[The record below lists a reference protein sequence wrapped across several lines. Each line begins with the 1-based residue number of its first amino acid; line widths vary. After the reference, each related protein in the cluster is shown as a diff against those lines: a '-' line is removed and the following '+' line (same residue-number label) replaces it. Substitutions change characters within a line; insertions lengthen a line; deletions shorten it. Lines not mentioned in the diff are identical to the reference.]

1 MNPSLV
7 LHVQEISQPLQL
19 RASSTQLAIFC
30 SPQSLVR
37 VKHAMIVA
45 PSRTTEGGLTFA
57 LQALLNRHESY
68 MAESEEGRSRMAA
81 SMERLANDKRILE
94 TRNAIVTQE
103 NQDLLQQLECM
114 NVQIADSDAHI
125 QSLMATLS
133 AAQFENKRLLVLASR
148 TAELEA
154 QLTAMEIGQSR
165 LQEELKTTE
174 EDERSAVLR
183 WQHAE
188 TRLQDLND
196 QIQKMEEEARDER
209 DKHAEIFARMEQRRT
224 VEKDMG
230 NAAGRI
236 NGSATTSAFDPNT
249 SGTNVVSHFVR
260 DILRD
265 NANLQAGIVELR
277 ELLQASNDEVQTLRD
292 QVLRHQPIT
301 TEHEL
306 NPASLMDEIK
316 QCRPQTLAQEVH
328 VHHHYHA
335 KVTAKKER
343 VPSMRRPPR
352 RRGPVSSGSNSS
364 DCQTLPS
371 KRESNMMAI
380 PRPLNR
386 IDRLSTQSLATEFST
401 ASSLPSSPYS
411 ENRSSSI
418 FDCIDAGFESS
429 RPTSPES
436 ASYPST
442 RFQFKQQRL
451 QPAAQTVNL
460 TDVKEDESLIMDAV
474 YPRKGH
480 CAETEGA
487 QNVLEQ
493 PDAEGVPPCVGK
505 YTQLPSAQP
514 PQSQPNRL
522 ISHYRS
528 EEVDSI
534 QPANALEDVYL
545 DRPLLRRSNSQES
558 LMSISGMDI
567 LLPQNRKPRLCLRPR
582 PSATLETPDP
592 LALSIAFPSSKPLA
606 SIAEVHASSSNL
618 ASPTTNDS
626 LNPISLLSGLASGK
640 PSQPAAKSLGRLV
653 GGWVKGRWSVAP
665 MPSAGH
671 AREEGASG
679 DSFSRAP
686 GINQRGPIVGWK
698 PPVRAPSEV
707 QAKLLNPDLLK
718 ESLVE

>member
-1 MNPSLV
+1 
-7 LHVQEISQPLQL
+7 
-19 RASSTQLAIFC
+19 
-30 SPQSLVR
+30 
-37 VKHAMIVA
+37 MIVA
-45 PSRTTEGGLTFA
+45 PSRPTEGGLTFA

-81 SMERLANDKRILE
+81 SMEKLANDKRILE
-94 TRNAIVTQE
+94 ARNAIVTQE

-133 AAQFENKRLLVLASR
+133 SAQFENKRLLGLAAR
-148 TAELEA
+148 TTELEA
-154 QLTAMEIGQSR
+154 QLTAMEIGQSH
-165 LQEELKTTE
+165 LQEDLNTTQ

-209 DKHAEIFARMEQRRT
+209 EKHTEIFARMEQRRT
-224 VEKDMG
+224 IEKDME
-230 NAAGRI
+230 NAAGRRK
-236 NGSATTSAFDPNT
+236 GSAATSTFDPNT

-277 ELLQASNDEVQTLRD
+277 ELLQASNEEVQTLRE
-292 QVLRHQPIT
+292 QVLRHQPIS

-306 NPASLMDEIK
+306 QPPSLMDEIK

-335 KVTAKKER
+335 KLTAKKER
-343 VPSMRRPPR
+343 MPNMRRPPR

-364 DCQTLPS
+364 DCQTLLS
-371 KRESNMMAI
+371 RRESDMMPI
-380 PRPLNR
+380 PRPLNK
-386 IDRLSTQSLATEFST
+386 IDRWSTQSSATDFST
-401 ASSLPSSPYS
+401 VSSLPSSPYS

-418 FDCIDAGFESS
+418 FDRIDAGFESS

-436 ASYPST
+436 ATYKST
-442 RFQFKQQRL
+442 RFQPKQQRR
-451 QPAAQTVNL
+451 QPAPQSVDL
-460 TDVKEDESLIMDAV
+460 TDVKEDEPPSTDPGYSTKRLS
-474 YPRKGH
+474 
-480 CAETEGA
+480 AETAEA
-487 QNVLEQ
+487 QIEPEQ
-493 PDAEGVPPCVGK
+493 PDAEEVPACK
-505 YTQLPSAQP
+505 DTQAQLPSAQP

-522 ISHYRS
+522 ISHY
-528 EEVDSI
+528 EFEAVDTI
-534 QPANALEDVYL
+534 QPANALKDFYL

-558 LMSISGMDI
+558 LVSISGMDI
-567 LLPQNRKPRLCLRPR
+567 LLPQNRKPRLCIRPR
-582 PSATLETPDP
+582 PSATFEPSDP
-592 LALSIAFPSSKPLA
+592 LTFSIAFPSSQPLA

-653 GGWVKGRWSVAP
+653 GGWVKGRWGVAP
-665 MPSAGH
+665 VPSIGH
-671 AREEGASG
+671 VREGASS
-679 DSFSRAP
+679 DSFSRVP
-686 GINQRGPIVGWK
+686 GINQKGPIMGWK

-707 QAKLLNPDLLK
+707 QATALNPELLK
-718 ESLVE
+718 ESLLE